1 MIFKVAKTELRNLF
15 YSPVAWFLTIAFM
28 VQCAVF
34 YCGPVTMG
42 SKWQDVMTENS
53 PEFKNWGMSLTFGL
67 FLNQGGIFD
76 NVLHNLFLFV
86 PLLTMGLISREINNG
101 TIKLL
106 YSSPIRTRDIVLGK
120 YLAIMLYNLVLV
132 LILGIFLVSSIF
144 NVKDADTGL
153 LAAAVLGF
161 FLLMCTYTA
170 IGLFMSSL
178 TTYQIVSAIGTFILV
193 FVLDRIG
200 GLWQQYDF
208 VRDITY
214 FLSISGRTSKMLAG
228 LITTN
233 DVMYFIL
240 VVAMFL
246 FFTYFKLKGAREI
259 KPWFIKAS
267 RYLAVVIAVVTIGYF
282 CSRPANIGY
291 WDTTRDDVN
300 TIHPNTQQVV
310 KELGKEPMTITL
322 YCNLLGDGS
331 AKGFPA
337 GRNEYMWVLWEKYLR
352 FKPDIEFKYVYY
364 YDQADGDSTL
374 FRRFPNKTMKEIAAL
389 MADGSNE
396 SFGKYLPPDEIRKQI
411 DLSREGYRLVMKVD
425 YKGKSTFLRT
435 FNDNV
440 FWPEELQVSAALK
453 RLLQDKMPTVL
464 YTTGNLERN
473 IYKTGEREYNL
484 HSLAIGNRNSLV
496 NLGFDADTISLDS
509 RDVPPSTDILVL
521 ADPKTTLSPVMQNR
535 VNQFIANGGNMMFF
549 AEPGKQQMLNP
560 ILQPMGLTLMNGTL
574 VQLSR
579 NEMPHMAT
587 PYTTLTA
594 GDMADENI
602 LIKLRKS
609 KGKDSVKL
617 VFPGAAPISWQDSGS
632 SWTIKPIMLTI
643 AGAAWLKM
651 GHLVTDSAAPVF
663 SPQEGD
669 IRMNSFPV
677 AVQMIRK
684 LGNKEQRL
692 AVFGDADFMSTLRGG
707 GDYLGR
713 ATFSWLNYNSFPIY
727 APRPLAIDN
736 LLTISN
742 PAAKTMEIIYTWI
755 LPGLVLIFAIVLLIR
770 RKRQ

>member
-1 MIFKVAKTELRNLF
+1 M
-15 YSPVAWFLTIAFM
+15 
-28 VQCAVF
+28 
-34 YCGPVTMG
+34 
-42 SKWQDVMTENS
+42 
-53 PEFKNWGMSLTFGL
+53 
-67 FLNQGGIFD
+67 
-76 NVLHNLFLFV
+76 
-86 PLLTMGLISREINNG
+86 
-101 TIKLL
+101 
-106 YSSPIRTRDIVLGK
+106 
-120 YLAIMLYNLVLV
+120 
-132 LILGIFLVSSIF
+132 
-144 NVKDADTGL
+144 KDADTGL

-178 TTYQIVSAIGTFILV
+178 TTYQIVSAIGTFMLV

-259 KPWFIKAS
+259 KPWFIKAG
-267 RYLAVVIAVVTIGYF
+267 RYFAVVTVVVAVGYF
-282 CSRPANIGY
+282 CSRPAFIGY

-300 TIHPNTQQVV
+300 TIHPNTQKVV
-310 KELGKEPMTITL
+310 KELGKEPMTVTL

-331 AKGFPA
+331 DKGFPA

-364 YDQADGDSTL
+364 YDKPDGDSTL
-374 FRRFPNKTMKEIAAL
+374 FKRFPKKSLKEIATL
-389 MADGSNE
+389 MAEGSNE
-396 SFGKYLPPDEIRKQI
+396 SFSKYLAPEDIRKQI
-411 DLSREGYRLVMKVD
+411 DLSKENYRLVMKVD

-440 FWPEELQVSAALK
+440 FWPEEMQVSAAFK
-453 RLLQDKMPTVL
+453 RLLQDTMPTVL

-473 IYKTGEREYNL
+473 IYKSGEREYNL
-484 HSLAIGNRNSLV
+484 HSKNIGNRYSLV
-496 NLGFDADTISLDS
+496 NLGFDADTISLNN
-509 RDVPPSTDILVL
+509 REVPPGTDILVL
-521 ADPKTTLSPVMQNR
+521 ADPKTALSPVMQQR
-535 VNQFIANGGNMMFF
+535 VNQFIANGGNMMFLT
-549 AEPGKQQMLNP
+549 EPGKQQMLNP
-560 ILQPMGLTLMNGTL
+560 ILQPLGLSLMNGTL
-574 VQLSR
+574 VQLSK
-579 NEMPHMAT
+579 NEMPHMVV

-594 GDMADENI
+594 ANMADESL
-602 LIKLRKS
+602 LIKLRNS

-617 VFPGAAPISWQDSGS
+617 VFPGAAPVTWQDSS
-632 SWTIKPIMLTI
+632 SWTVRPIMLTTP
-643 AGAAWLKM
+643 GAAWLKM

-669 IRMNSFPV
+669 LRMNSFPV
-677 AVQMIRK
+677 AVQLSRK
-684 LGNKEQRL
+684 NGHKEQKL
-692 AVFGDADFMSTLRGG
+692 AVFGDADFMSNLRGG
-707 GDYLGR
+707 GDYICR
-713 ATFSWLNYNSFPIY
+713 AAFSWLNNNDFPIY
-727 APRPLAIDN
+727 APRTLPIDN

-742 PAAKTMEIIYTWI
+742 TAARTMELIYTWV
-755 LPGLVLIFAIVLLIR
+755 LPAVVLIFAIVLLIR